1 MASKLAYRF
10 ISADDHIDLRWLPK
24 DLWTARLPAK
34 LRERGP
40 RVVENEKGA
49 YWTWEDQ
56 TYSPHGYYTAAQGSG
71 AMWAIER
78 GGVMR
83 EGELRPT
90 TADLRMTDMDRDGA
104 DVSVMYGPTD
114 PMAIGD
120 PELRRHCYE
129 AYNDWLSDFCA
140 ANPGRLIGVPQ
151 LSMEDPQA
159 AHDELARLAKRGGLR
174 HVNILASRAN
184 PPVYDDAWEP
194 FWALAGEVGIPI
206 GFHLAVLVKK
216 TRLDEANRGAANLV
230 ITTASRY
237 AQEPPGMQLLEP
249 MTGLIF
255 SGVLDRH
262 PGVKIVMAEAGLAW
276 VPSMIQGLDI
286 WYQRTRDGRR
296 LTGDG
301 PIALPKLLPSEYFH
315 RQIWISFVDDPL
327 GVKMVGS
334 VLDADKVMFGSDY
347 PHPASTW
354 PDSQKVIEDATQ
366 NLSVDIQQKIFR
378 DNARALFGIEWRTP
392 SRANPFDYQR
402 TKR

>member
-1 MASKLAYRF
+1 MASKIEYRF

-24 DLWTARLPAK
+24 DLWTERLPAR

-49 YWTWEDQ
+49 YWTWEGQ
-56 TYSPHGYYTAAQGSG
+56 TFSPHGYYTAAQGSG

-90 TADLRMTDMDRDGA
+90 TADLRLTDMDRDGA
-104 DVSVMYGPTD
+104 DASIMYGPTD
-114 PMAIGD
+114 PMAIAD

-129 AYNDWLSDFCA
+129 AYNDWLIDFCA
-140 ANPGRLIGVPQ
+140 AKPERLIGVAQ
-151 LSMEDPQA
+151 LSMEDPEFA
-159 AHDELARLAKRGGLR
+159 RDELDRLAKRGGLR

-184 PPVYDDAWEP
+184 PPVYDEAWES
-194 FWALAGEVGIPI
+194 FWALAEEIDIPI

-216 TRLDEANRGAANLV
+216 TRLDAGDRGDANFV
-230 ITTASRY
+230 VSVASRF
-237 AQEPPGMQLLEP
+237 AQEPPGIQLLEP

-255 SGVLDRH
+255 TGVLDRH
-262 PGVKIVMAEAGLAW
+262 PRLKIVMAEAGLAW

-296 LTGDG
+296 LTGDS
-301 PIALPKLLPSEYFH
+301 PATLPKMLPSEYFH
-315 RQIWISFVDDPL
+315 RQIWMSFVDDPL

-334 VLDADKVMFGSDY
+334 ILDVDKVMFGSDY

-354 PDSQKVIEDATQ
+354 PHSQQVIETSMQ
-366 NLSVDIQQKIFR
+366 GVSPDIREKIFR
-378 DNARALFGIEWRTP
+378 DNARALFRI
-392 SRANPFDYQR
+392 
-402 TKR
+402 

>member
-1 MASKLAYRF
+1 MANKMEYRF

-24 DLWTARLPAK
+24 DLWMERLPTK

-40 RVVENEKGA
+40 QVVDTEKGA
-49 YWTWEDQ
+49 YWTWEGQ
-56 TYSPHGYYTAAQGSG
+56 TWSPHGYYTAAQGSG

-90 TADLRMTDMDRDGA
+90 TADLRLTDMDRDGVDA
-104 DVSVMYGPTD
+104 SVMYGPTD
-114 PMAIGD
+114 PLAIAD
-120 PELRRHCYE
+120 PELRRCCYE
-129 AYNDWLSDFCA
+129 AYNDWLIEFCA
-140 ANPGRLIGVPQ
+140 AKPERLIGVAQ
-151 LSMEDPQA
+151 LSMEDPEFA
-159 AHDELARLAKRGGLR
+159 REELERLSKRGRLR
-174 HVNILASRAN
+174 HFNILASRAN
-184 PPVYDDAWEP
+184 PPVYGQAWDP
-194 FWALAGEVGIPI
+194 FWALAEEVDMPI

-216 TRLDEANRGAANLV
+216 IRLDQEDREAANLV
-230 ITTASRY
+230 ITVASRF
-237 AQEPPGMQLLEP
+237 AKDPPGIQLLEP
-249 MTGLIF
+249 ITGLIF

-262 PGVKIVMAEAGLAW
+262 PRLKIVMAEAGLVW

-301 PIALPKLLPSEYFH
+301 PVTLPKMLPSDYFH

-334 VLDADKVMFGSDY
+334 ILDPDKVMFGSDY

-354 PDSQKVIEDATQ
+354 PYSQQVIEEQ
-366 NLSVDIQQKIFR
+366 MQDISPHIRKKIVR
-378 DNARALFGIEWRTP
+378 DNARALFGIE
-392 SRANPFDYQR
+392 
-402 TKR
+402 

>member
-1 MASKLAYRF
+1 MANDTQYRF

-24 DLWTARLPAK
+24 DLWTARLPAN

-40 RVVENEKGA
+40 RVVENDKGLF
-49 YWTWEDQ
+49 WTWEGQ
-56 TYSPHGYYTAAQGSG
+56 TFSPHGYYTAAQGSG

-90 TADLRMTDMDRDGA
+90 TPELRLSDMDRDGA

-114 PMAIGD
+114 PMAIED
-120 PELRRHCYE
+120 AALRRACYE
-129 AYNDWLSDFCA
+129 AYNDWLSEFCA
-140 ANPGRLIGVPQ
+140 AQPERLIGVAQ

-159 AHDELARLAKRGGLR
+159 ARDELARLAKRSGLR

-184 PPVYDDAWEP
+184 PPVYDDSWEP
-194 FWALAGEVGIPI
+194 FWSLAEEAGIPI

-230 ITTASRY
+230 VATASRY

-255 SGVLDRH
+255 NGVLDRH
-262 PGVKIVMAEAGLAW
+262 PRVKIVMAEAGLAW

-286 WYQRTRDGRR
+286 WYQRTKDGRR

-301 PIALPKLLPSEYFH
+301 PIALPKLPPSEYFH
-315 RQIWISFVDDPL
+315 QQIWISFVDDPL
-327 GVKMVGS
+327 GVKMVGN

-354 PDSQKVIEDATQ
+354 PDSQKVIADAAQ
-366 NLSVDIQQKIFR
+366 NLPAGIRQKIFR
-378 DNARALFGIEWRTP
+378 DNARALFGI
-392 SRANPFDYQR
+392 A
-402 TKR
+402 

>member
-1 MASKLAYRF
+1 MANKMEYRF

-24 DLWTARLPAK
+24 DLWMERLPTK

-40 RVVENEKGA
+40 QVVDTKKGA
-49 YWTWEDQ
+49 YWTWEGQ
-56 TYSPHGYYTAAQGSG
+56 TWSPHGYYTAAQGSG

-90 TADLRMTDMDRDGA
+90 TADLRLTDMDRDGVDA
-104 DVSVMYGPTD
+104 SVMYGPTD
-114 PMAIGD
+114 PLAIAD
-120 PELRRHCYE
+120 PELRRSCYE
-129 AYNDWLSDFCA
+129 AYNDWLIEFCA
-140 ANPGRLIGVPQ
+140 AKPERLIGVAQ
-151 LSMEDPQA
+151 LSMEDPEFA
-159 AHDELARLAKRGGLR
+159 REELERLSKRGRLR
-174 HVNILASRAN
+174 HFNILASRAN
-184 PPVYDDAWEP
+184 PPVYDQAWEP
-194 FWALAGEVGIPI
+194 FWALAEDVDIPI

-216 TRLDEANRGAANLV
+216 TRLDQEDREAANLV
-230 ITTASRY
+230 ITVASRF
-237 AQEPPGMQLLEP
+237 AKDPPGIQLLEP
-249 MTGLIF
+249 ITGLIF

-262 PGVKIVMAEAGLAW
+262 PRLKIVMAEAGLVW

-301 PIALPKLLPSEYFH
+301 PVTLPKMLPSDYFH

-334 VLDADKVMFGSDY
+334 ILDPDKVMFGSDY

-354 PDSQKVIEDATQ
+354 PYSQQVIEEQ
-366 NLSVDIQQKIFR
+366 MQDISPHIRKKIVR
-378 DNARALFGIEWRTP
+378 DNARALFGIE
-392 SRANPFDYQR
+392 
-402 TKR
+402 

>member
-1 MASKLAYRF
+1 MENNVKHRF

-24 DLWTARLPAK
+24 DLWTERLPER

-40 RVVENEKGA
+40 RVVENDNGS
-49 YWTWEDQ
+49 YWTWEGK
-56 TYSPHGYYTAAQGSG
+56 TFSPHGYYTAAQGSG

-90 TADLRMTDMDRDGA
+90 TAALRLIDMDRDGA

-114 PMAIGD
+114 PMPIAD
-120 PELRRHCYE
+120 AELRRRCNE
-129 AYNDWLSDFCA
+129 AYNDWLSEFCA
-140 ANPGRLIGVPQ
+140 AQPERLIGVPQ
-151 LSMEDPQA
+151 LSLDDPQA
-159 AHDELARLAKRGGLR
+159 ARDELERLAKRGGLR
-174 HVNILASRAN
+174 HVNILASRAT

-194 FWALAGEVGIPI
+194 FWALAEEVNIPI

-216 TRLDEANRGAANLV
+216 TRLDERDRGAANLV
-230 ITTASRY
+230 VMVASRY
-237 AQEPPGMQLLEP
+237 AQEPTGMQLLEP

-255 SGVLDRH
+255 TGVLDRH
-262 PGVKIVMAEAGLAW
+262 PGLRIVMAEAGLAW
-276 VPSMIQGLDI
+276 VPGMIQGLDI

-296 LTGDG
+296 LTGAG
-301 PIALPKLLPSEYFH
+301 PIDLPKLLPSEYFH

-354 PDSQKVIEDATQ
+354 PNSQTVIAQQMLGLPDAVRQ
-366 NLSVDIQQKIFR
+366 NILGG
-378 DNARALFGIEWRTP
+378 NARRLFGI
-392 SRANPFDYQR
+392 
-402 TKR
+402 

>member
-1 MASKLAYRF
+1 MANDTQYRF

-24 DLWTARLPAK
+24 DLWTARLPAN

-40 RVVENEKGA
+40 RVVENDKGLF
-49 YWTWEDQ
+49 WTWEGQ
-56 TYSPHGYYTAAQGSG
+56 TFSPHGYYTAAQGSG

-90 TADLRMTDMDRDGA
+90 TPELRLSDMDRDGA

-114 PMAIGD
+114 PMAIED
-120 PELRRHCYE
+120 TELRRACYE
-129 AYNDWLSDFCA
+129 AYNDWLSEFCA
-140 ANPGRLIGVPQ
+140 AQPTRLIGVAQ

-159 AHDELARLAKRGGLR
+159 AHDELARLAKRGGMR

-184 PPVYDDAWEP
+184 PPVYDDRWEP
-194 FWALAGEVGIPI
+194 FWSLAEETGIPI

-230 ITTASRY
+230 VATASRY

-255 SGVLDRH
+255 NGVLDRH
-262 PGVKIVMAEAGLAW
+262 PRVKIVMAEAGLAW

-286 WYQRTRDGRR
+286 WYQRTKDGRR

-301 PIALPKLLPSEYFH
+301 PIALPKLPPSEYFH

-327 GVKMVGS
+327 GVKMVGN

-354 PDSQKVIEDATQ
+354 PDSQKVIADAAQ
-366 NLSVDIQQKIFR
+366 NLPAGIRQKIFR
-378 DNARALFGIEWRTP
+378 DNARALFGI
-392 SRANPFDYQR
+392 A
-402 TKR
+402 

>member
-1 MASKLAYRF
+1 MMHRF
-10 ISADDHIDLRWLPK
+10 ISADDHIDLRWLPQ
-24 DLWTARLPAK
+24 DLWSERLPAR

-40 RVVENEKGA
+40 RVIENDHGA
-49 YWTWEDQ
+49 YWSWEGQ
-56 TYSPHGYYTAAQGSG
+56 TFSPHGYYTAAQGSG

-83 EGELRPT
+83 PGELRPT
-90 TADLRMTDMDRDGA
+90 TAELRLSDMDRDGA
-104 DVSVMYGPTD
+104 EASIMYGPTD

-120 PELRRHCYE
+120 PELRRLCYQ
-129 AYNDWLSDFCA
+129 AYNDWLSEFCA
-140 ANPGRLIGVPQ
+140 ARPERLFGVPQ
-151 LSMEDPQA
+151 LSMEDPLA
-159 AHDELARLAKRGGLR
+159 ARDELARLAKRGGLR
-174 HVNILASRAN
+174 HVNILASRAS

-194 FWALAGEVGIPI
+194 FWALAEEIDVPI
-206 GFHLAVLVKK
+206 GFHLAVVVKK
-216 TRLDEANRGAANLV
+216 SRLDESKRAAANLV
-230 ITTASRY
+230 VTVAAQF

-255 SGVLDRH
+255 DGVLDRH
-262 PGVKIVMAEAGLAW
+262 PRLKIVMAEAGLAW

-296 LTGDG
+296 LTGEK

-327 GVKMVGS
+327 GVKMVGN

-354 PDSQKVIEDATQ
+354 PNSQAAIAAQIESLPAAT
-366 NLSVDIQQKIFR
+366 VQKITR
-378 DNARALFGIEWRTP
+378 DNARALFGI
-392 SRANPFDYQR
+392 A
-402 TKR
+402 